1 MVKKNKLII
10 WTKTVDRCL
19 LSVDLKIMKKTLLL
33 TLALMLTSMAFA
45 QSHVYLYEGFDSDK
59 FPEGWSTSAAGKDNW
74 VISKSANAGG
84 EANEMQFAFMPP
96 LFNATS
102 RLITPALNVKDASEV
117 VVSFKHCLDSQINTY
132 TLGIATSLDTVNWNV
147 AWEQQYETS
156 DRYEVFEIVS
166 TPDLGNER
174 VYFCLFFIGSSFTLN
189 GWYFDD
195 FIISSQENIDLGM
208 TSIDIPEMSHYGEH
222 EVSFTVQNIGSEPI
236 SSFEAKYTINNKVFT
251 ETFNTNIETLD
262 FQQFTFSEKIYIK
275 PGDYKAKVEII
286 SVNGQKDSNESN
298 NIIEKNIATG
308 MGYAS
313 KIPMIEHFSSSTCPP
328 CVSANS
334 MMLQVE
340 NENPGKY
347 TYTKYPV
354 KWPGLGDPY
363 ATNEC
368 KTRVDYYEVQNAPE
382 LYLDG
387 ISQGYSVVT
396 PEALNAA
403 YGTPTYADIRGAFK
417 VEGNIITVTADFM
430 SYITMNNV
438 RAYISVNEK
447 TTTGN
452 VGTNGEKEF
461 HHITMKML
469 NDSEGNSINIKA
481 GEHTRLELSYDMEKS
496 HMEEINDL
504 EVALWLQNHETK
516 EIYNSRFAYE
526 YTDHCYPVQNMKAIE
541 ILDCTGAVE
550 ISWEAPEKG
559 NPIGYNIYING
570 ELIAEN
576 DANKLDFHSE
586 DPQLIEEVRSGR
598 NIAEVVAVY
607 ENNRTSVSVAK
618 VLNGIWENIE
628 ENLATDNIKVYPNPV
643 NDRLYIEAEAEINEV
658 VVYDIYGRV
667 QNLKISETQKLRN
680 SIDISSLKSGFYFV
694 KINTEKG
701 NIVKRI
707 IKN

>member
-1 MVKKNKLII
+1 
-10 WTKTVDRCL
+10 
-19 LSVDLKIMKKTLLL
+19 MKKTLLL
-33 TLALMLTSMAFA
+33 TLALMLTAMTFA
-45 QSHVYLYEGFDSDK
+45 QSHAYLNESFDGET
-59 FPEGWSTSAAGKDNW
+59 FPEEWTRLLVGKDNW

-84 EANEMQFAFMPP
+84 EANELMFYFMPP
-96 LFNATS
+96 LFNETS
-102 RLITPALNVKDASEV
+102 RIVTPALNMKDVNEV
-117 VVSFKHCLDSQINTY
+117 VVSFKHALDNQINSY
-132 TLGIATSLDTVNWNV
+132 TLGIATSLDTINWNV
-147 AWEQQYETS
+147 AWEQQYEAS
-156 DRYEVFEIVS
+156 GRYEVFELIS

-174 VYFCLFFIGSSFTLN
+174 VYFCLFFKGSSFTMN

-195 FIISSQENIDLGM
+195 FVISSQESLDLGM
-208 TSIDIPEMSHYGEH
+208 TSIDVPEMSNYGEH
-222 EVSFTVQNIGSEPI
+222 EISFTVQNIGSSQI
-236 SSFEAKYTINNKVFT
+236 TSFEAQYTINDEVVK
-251 ETFNTNIETLD
+251 ETFNTNITTLD
-262 FQQFTFSEKIYIK
+262 FEQFTFSENIYLVPDTYNVSI
-275 PGDYKAKVEII
+275 EIL
-286 SVNGQKDSNESN
+286 SVNGQSDNNESN
-298 NIIEKNIATG
+298 NIMEKNIATG

-313 KIPMIEHFSSSTCPP
+313 KIPMIEHFSSSTCGP

-334 MMLQVE
+334 MMLNVE

-396 PEALNAA
+396 PDALNAA
-403 YGTPTYADIRGAFK
+403 YGTPTFADIRGAFN

-430 SYITMNNV
+430 SYIAMDSV

-447 TTTGN
+447 TTTKN
-452 VGTNGEKEF
+452 ASTNGETEF

-469 NDSEGNSINIKA
+469 ESPEGNIINIKA
-481 GEHTRLELSYDMEKS
+481 GEYTRLEFSYDMEKS
-496 HMEEINDL
+496 FMEEINDL
-504 EVALWLQNHETK
+504 EVALWLQNYKTK
-516 EIYNSRFAYE
+516 EIYNSRFAYD

-570 ELIAEN
+570 KLIAEN
-576 DANKLDFHSE
+576 NSNELSYHSE
-586 DPQLIEEVRSGR
+586 DPQLIEEVRSGTS
-598 NIAEVVAVY
+598 IAEVVAVY
-607 ENNRTSVSVAK
+607 ENNKTSVSIAK
-618 VLNGIWENIE
+618 VLNGIWDNVK

-643 NDRLYIEAEAEINEV
+643 SDRLYIEAETEVEEV
-658 VVYDIYGRV
+658 VVYDIYGRQQDNKTTRQQGNV
-667 QNLKISETQKLRN
+667 AV
-680 SIDISSLKSGFYFV
+680 DVSSLKSGIYFV

-707 IKN
+707 IKD

>member
-1 MVKKNKLII
+1 
-10 WTKTVDRCL
+10 
-19 LSVDLKIMKKTLLL
+19 MKKTLLL
-33 TLALMLTSMAFA
+33 TLALMLTAMTFA
-45 QSHVYLYEGFDSDK
+45 QSHAYLNESFDGET
-59 FPEGWSTSAAGKDNW
+59 FPEEWTRLLVGKDNW

-84 EANEMQFAFMPP
+84 EANELMFYFMPP
-96 LFNATS
+96 LFNETS
-102 RLITPALNVKDASEV
+102 RIVTPALNMKDVNEV
-117 VVSFKHCLDSQINTY
+117 VVSFKHALDNQINSY
-132 TLGIATSLDTVNWNV
+132 TLGIATSLDTINWNV
-147 AWEQQYETS
+147 AWEQQYEAS
-156 DRYEVFEIVS
+156 GRYEVFELIS

-174 VYFCLFFIGSSFTLN
+174 VYFCLFFKGSSFTMN

-195 FIISSQENIDLGM
+195 FVISSQESLDLGM
-208 TSIDIPEMSHYGEH
+208 TSIDVPEMSNYGEH
-222 EVSFTVQNIGSEPI
+222 EISFTVQNIGSSQI
-236 SSFEAKYTINNKVFT
+236 TSFEAQYTINDEVVK
-251 ETFNTNIETLD
+251 ETFNTNITTLD
-262 FQQFTFSEKIYIK
+262 FQQFTFSEKIYIV
-275 PGDYKAKVEII
+275 PGTYNVNIEIL
-286 SVNGQKDSNESN
+286 SVNGQDDSNESN
-298 NIIEKNIATG
+298 NVLEKSIATG

-313 KIPMIEHFSSSTCPP
+313 RIPMIEHFSSSTCGP

-387 ISQGYSVVT
+387 TSQGYSVVT
-396 PEALNAA
+396 PDALNAA
-403 YGTPTYADIRGAFK
+403 YGTPTFADIRGAFN

-430 SYITMNNV
+430 SYIAMDSV

-447 TTTGN
+447 TTTKN
-452 VGTNGEKEF
+452 ASTNGEKEF

-469 NDSEGNSINIKA
+469 ESPEGNIINIKA
-481 GEHTRLELSYDMEKS
+481 GEYTRLEFSYDMEKS
-496 HMEEINDL
+496 FMEEINDL
-504 EVALWLQNHETK
+504 EVALWLQNYKTK
-516 EIYNSRFAYE
+516 EIYNSRFAYD
-526 YTDHCYPVQNMKAIE
+526 YTSHCYPVQNMKAIE

-559 NPIGYNIYING
+559 SPIGYNIYING
-570 ELIAEN
+570 KLIAEN
-576 DANKLDFHSE
+576 NSNELSYHSE
-586 DPQLIEEVRSGR
+586 DPQLIEEVRSGTS
-598 NIAEVVAVY
+598 IAEVVAVY
-607 ENNRTSVSVAK
+607 ENNKTSVSVAK
-618 VLNGIWENIE
+618 VLNGIWDNVK

-643 NDRLYIEAEAEINEV
+643 SDRLYIETETQALTIEI
-658 VVYDIYGRV
+658 YDVYGRRQV
-667 QNLKISETQKLRN
+667 TKTPSHQGNVV
-680 SIDISSLKSGFYFV
+680 IDVENLKSGMYFV